1 MTIIKNRCVFNNIL
15 LALSCLPFV
24 SIAIAQQCPVIPLPN
39 SYQKEPGQFTVS
51 VHTSIVNRQPEFE
64 TAARYLQRQLLQFTG
79 IGVSRSIQ
87 QVQQAIVFKKRDT
100 KGSNSEAYALNMSPR
115 EIRIE
120 AATQQGIFNGVVSL
134 LQLVKNNA
142 NKGVVALDCWKI
154 EDRPKFA
161 WRGLLIDEARHFFG
175 KKKIKQVLDWMA
187 FYKLNRLHWHLTD
200 NQGWRIDIGKYP
212 LLSKVGGIGNNTDPY
227 APAKYYTQED
237 IKEIVDY
244 AAERCIEVVPEIDM
258 PGHARAAN
266 KAYPAFSGG
275 GSAKVPDFTFNP
287 GKEETYGYLTDILR
301 EVNVLFPSDLMFLGA
316 DEVALANDDWNKN
329 KLIQDLIRQK
339 NLGDIHGA
347 EKYFLRRMADS
358 VYAMN
363 KKVLVWDDA
372 TNNGLPADKTIVF
385 WWRHERPE
393 VLQQAFDKGYSIVLC
408 PRLPY
413 YLDFVQQD
421 SDRLGRKWAGNKFN
435 MLEDVYGF
443 SLQAIPV
450 SINKKQLL
458 GIQGNLWGETIKNEQ
473 RLDYMLFPRIT
484 ALAESAWTEDSHLD
498 FDLFKG
504 RLNKHLTYFN
514 ASGLYYFREGRSE
527 N

>member
-1 MTIIKNRCVFNNIL
+1 
-15 LALSCLPFV
+15 
-24 SIAIAQQCPVIPLPN
+24 
-39 SYQKEPGQFTVS
+39 
-51 VHTSIVNRQPEFE
+51 
-64 TAARYLQRQLLQFTG
+64 QRQLLQFTG
-79 IGVSRSIQ
+79 IGISRSIQ
-87 QVQQAIVFKKRDT
+87 QVQQAIIFKKRVV
-100 KGSNSEAYALNMSPR
+100 KGNDDEAYELNITPG

-120 AATQQGIFNGVVSL
+120 AAMPKGIFNGVVSL
-134 LQLVKNNA
+134 LQLVRQNHT
-142 NKGVVALDCWKI
+142 NKGIVLLDCWKI

-187 FYKLNRLHWHLTD
+187 FYKLNRFHWHLTD
-200 NQGWRIDIGKYP
+200 NQGWRLDIRKYP
-212 LLSKVGGIGNNTDPY
+212 LLGKVGGIGNNTDPY
-227 APAKYYTQED
+227 APAQYYSQED

-244 AAERCIEVVPEIDM
+244 AAERCIEIVPEVDM

-275 GSAKVPDFTFNP
+275 GSAKIPDFTFNP

-301 EVNVLFPSDLMFLGA
+301 EVNVLFPSDLMFLGG

-329 KLIQDLIRQK
+329 ELIQNLIRQK
-339 NLGDIHGA
+339 GLGDIHGV

-363 KKVLVWDDA
+363 KKVLVWDEA
-372 TNNGLPADKTIVF
+372 TNNRLPADKTIIF

-393 VLQQAFDKGYSIVLC
+393 VLQQAFDKGYSVVLC

-413 YLDFVQQD
+413 YLDFVQRD
-421 SDRLGRKWAGNKFN
+421 SDRIGRKWTGNKFN
-435 MLEDVYGF
+435 MLEDVYRF
-443 SLQAIPV
+443 SLKGIPV

-458 GIQGNLWGETIKNEQ
+458 GVQGNLWGETIKNEQ

-484 ALAESAWTEDSHLD
+484 ALAESAWTEDPYLN
-498 FDLFKG
+498 FDLFKE
-504 RLNKHLTYFN
+504 RVDKHITYFN
-514 ASGLYYFREGRSE
+514 TAGLYYFREGRSE